1 MQLGTA
7 WVSFTSSC
15 SWVLLGSNSFPGGFE
30 RLLSEN
36 EADAYWIE
44 HIADAFAAA
53 GGGSLSHG
61 ALDLARTGLT
71 PLSDQDLL
79 HALSSLPAQELAAML
94 TASPALK
101 SQLQLINP
109 TEIHSWWTGL
119 NPPPGAKTQFSVRQD
134 LLLTKLPTV
143 FGNLEGMPY
152 KARDHANQTALKAAV
167 TDVKAQIAQMQALV
181 DETPVA
187 YGEVPPV
194 VAVMR
199 KSLTDLQKRLDVL
212 HNIGDALKGPHGS
225 TSERHLI
232 SLTQDNP
239 PLASVSIGD
248 LDTAS
253 SVTYAVPGMNTTT
266 GDMTGWTKAAQNLHN
281 LLPEGSAVVSWIG
294 YETPP
299 APALDNNFNLG
310 VLDVNRAVAGGHKL
324 AGALGGLSAVRG
336 ESAPQLN
343 IVAHSYGSTTAAVA
357 LTQPGIKVDNFVTL
371 GSAGLPDN
379 VHTAADLNAG
389 HVYSGHARDKIP
401 GETESG
407 DQWAWT
413 GRENSRDHHVNPIKP
428 EFGSHAFGTDT
439 GGDAGR
445 PVTDHNGLMSDGGE
459 QAGYFD
465 ERTESLKNVAWAIR
479 GETEKITPYVPLGP
493 TDLQKALLEGMSNAS
508 G

>member
-1 MQLGTA
+1 MVQGQSTESPTNVA
-7 WVSFTSSC
+7 CAT
-15 SWVLLGSNSFPGGFE
+15 GSDGHRGK
-30 RLLSEN
+30 
-36 EADAYWIE
+36 
-44 HIADAFAAA
+44 HI
-53 GGGSLSHG
+53 S
-61 ALDLARTGLT
+61 ALDRC
-71 PLSDQDLL
+71 
-79 HALSSLPAQELAAML
+79 
-94 TASPALK
+94 
-101 SQLQLINP
+101 
-109 TEIHSWWTGL
+109 
-119 NPPPGAKTQFSVRQD
+119 
-134 LLLTKLPTV
+134 
-143 FGNLEGMPY
+143 
-152 KARDHANQTALKAAV
+152 
-167 TDVKAQIAQMQALV
+167 
-181 DETPVA
+181 
-187 YGEVPPV
+187 
-194 VAVMR
+194 
-199 KSLTDLQKRLDVL
+199 
-212 HNIGDALKGPHGS
+212 
-225 TSERHLI
+225 
-232 SLTQDNP
+232 
-239 PLASVSIGD
+239 
-248 LDTAS
+248 AS
-253 SVTYAVPGMNTTT
+253 S
-266 GDMTGWTKAAQNLHN
+266 QR
-281 LLPEGSAVVSWIG
+281 SG

-299 APALDNNFNLG
+299 APALDNNLNLG

-465 ERTESLKNVAWAIR
+465 EQTESLKNVAWAIR